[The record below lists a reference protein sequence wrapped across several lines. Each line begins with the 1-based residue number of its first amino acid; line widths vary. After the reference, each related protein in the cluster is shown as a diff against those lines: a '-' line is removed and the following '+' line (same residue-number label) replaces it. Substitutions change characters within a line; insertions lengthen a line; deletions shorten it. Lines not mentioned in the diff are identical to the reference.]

1 MDEYL
6 LEYNSD
12 DTKQDLLDKIP
23 SVKQEAIDEETEE
36 QLVSKAVE
44 AVEGVEGQDEIK
56 EYQGTEH
63 LGFIAQEV
71 QAVIPETA
79 HSPRDPNRPLNYDDR
94 GLIAVLVKAVQEL
107 SAKVEALEAK

>member
-1 MDEYL
+1 M
-6 LEYNSD
+6 
-12 DTKQDLLDKIP
+12 LDKIP
-23 SVKQEAIDEETEE
+23 SVKQEAIEEVTEE
-36 QLVSKAVE
+36 QLVSEAIE

-71 QAVIPETA
+71 QAVIPEA
-79 HSPRDPNRPLNYDDR
+79 SHSPRDPSRPLNYDDR

-107 SAKVEALEAK
+107 SAKVEALEK